1 MIADLLH
8 NPLFILV
15 QAICQIV
22 GGFVLLRFLVFIGP
36 KNIFKSLSRGRYGR
50 DNRKDIRGED

>member
-22 GGFVLLRFLVFIGP
+22 GGFVLLRLLVFIGP
-36 KNIFKSLSRGRYGR
+36 RQLFKKIFSYRVRRTL
-50 DNRKDIRGED
+50 